1 MGVCCALQAPAALV
15 VVMELEAVV
24 EAAVVV
30 AAAVVVVGVERPILC
45 VFGLCFMQHCL
56 QVGSCPA
63 CLVMPM
69 HSSPEAVSAAV
80 IEHIN
85 AVSCRELP

>member
-1 MGVCCALQAPAALV
+1 LV

-30 AAAVVVVGVERPILC
+30 AAAVVVVVGVERPILC

-69 HSSPEAVSAAV
+69 HSSPEVV
-80 IEHIN
+80 
-85 AVSCRELP
+85 